1 MQPHDLKRIGLLL
14 FSFAVNALVGQWV
27 VKFSSYNILEA
38 VQISG
43 QVMVLFAV
51 PLYAFGLVLRPDATA
66 TGYQPE
72 LGLKTI
78 LLFAYGVGLFL
89 FVAVF
94 SFFGVVVTPVFW
106 FTLGMA
112 ALAVDESVVGQR
124 GRVYPYANWICIVG
138 ATVPLLLLV
147 IFSSHI
153 PASMG
158 EAIDKGDFI
167 SILFGILLPILV
179 CIVPYLVR
187 SRGGYSTQQVVHFM
201 QWGYPT
207 LFLLGAGV
215 FCLAPCDTK
224 FPNVGGQ
231 SRRALLGAAQNLTL
245 HNVSYTETH
254 ALFNISQQYRP
265 TTANLSHQHA
275 LANVTG
281 NHTFPVVSVF
291 LNLSTV
297 VENIQ
302 QESNFILLFAPLTL
316 FPVVFLTF
324 QAMLQYTTLD
334 IICVNTA
341 ILTVKHM
348 LLHPDCLVAGPAV
361 LIAGIAI
368 ALRLLNLS
376 ASPTPVERV
385 PTHFYV
391 EEIAEYNDF

>member
-14 FSFAVNALVGQWV
+14 FSFAVNAFVGQWV
-27 VKFSSYNILEA
+27 VKYSSYNILEA

-51 PLYAFGLVLRPDATA
+51 PLYAFGLVLRTDSTVK
-66 TGYQPE
+66 GYQPE
-72 LGLKTI
+72 LGLQTI
-78 LLFAYGVGLFL
+78 LLFVYGLGFFL

-94 SFFGVVVTPVFW
+94 SFLGVVITPMFW

-112 ALAVDESVVGQR
+112 ALAADESVVGQR

-167 SILFGILLPILV
+167 SILFGILLPVLV

-231 SRRALLGAAQNLTL
+231 RRALLGSDQNLTL
-245 HNVSYTETH
+245 QNVSYTETH
-254 ALFNISQQYRP
+254 AHFNISQQYRP
-265 TTANLSHQHA
+265 TPANISHQHE

-281 NHTFPVVSVF
+281 NHTFPMAFMF

-297 VENIQ
+297 VGDLQ

-348 LLHPDCLVAGPAV
+348 LLHPDCFVAGPAV

-376 ASPTPVERV
+376 ATPTPVERV
-385 PTHFYV
+385 PTRFYV